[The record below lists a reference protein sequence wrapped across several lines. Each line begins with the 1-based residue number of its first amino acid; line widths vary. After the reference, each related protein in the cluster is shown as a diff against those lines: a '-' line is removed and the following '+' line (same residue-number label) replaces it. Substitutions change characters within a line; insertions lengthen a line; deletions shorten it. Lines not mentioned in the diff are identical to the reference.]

1 MNTHSTLIQ
10 QISYQETYSI
20 RQVVL
25 RPNRPLETCF
35 FEGDS
40 LPTTYHF
47 GVFQNENLA
56 GIISIFKINH
66 SFFEEKNQYQIRG
79 MAVLP
84 EFQKYGLGKKLVLHS
99 EEFLRSIKTELI
111 WFNAR
116 EEAVGFYQKLG
127 YKIIGEAFMI
137 TDVGIHFVMFKS
149 L

>member
-1 MNTHSTLIQ
+1 MNTHPALIK
-10 QISYQETYSI
+10 QISYTETYPI

-35 FEGDS
+35 FDGDS
-40 LPTTYHF
+40 LTTTYHF
-47 GVFQNENLA
+47 GAFQNENLA
-56 GIISIFKINH
+56 GIISAFKNKH
-66 SFFEEKNQYQIRG
+66 SSFEEKNQYQIRG

-84 EFQKYGLGKKLVLHS
+84 EFQKYGLGKQLVLHT
-99 EEFLRSIKTELI
+99 EEFLKQQKTELI

-127 YKIIGEAFMI
+127 YKIIGDAFI
-137 TDVGIHFVMFKS
+137 IPDVGIHFVMFKS